1 MSLISFSALAK
12 SYGALDIFEGL
23 SGAIPQEARI
33 ALVGLNGSGKTTL
46 LRLLAGHEEP
56 EGGDVFRARKLQ
68 LGFLPQES
76 AWARREEVRRGT
88 LWEAMLPA
96 FDELLA
102 RAAELQRLE
111 AAMAEPAERETALE
125 KYGALQD
132 QFERDG
138 GYVYE
143 TRIKQV
149 LTGLGF
155 DADDYTRPLERLS
168 GGQKT
173 RALLARLLL
182 ENPDVLLLDE
192 PTNHL
197 DIAAVEWLES
207 WLRSWPGAVLVV
219 SHDRYFLDET
229 VGKIWE
235 LHFDHLET
243 YSGNY
248 SAYAR
253 QRAERLE
260 RQQKEFSA
268 QRAYIRKEQEYIRRN
283 IAGQNTRQAQGR
295 RRRLDR
301 LLNEDH
307 ANERLVG
314 QVKSRRDFTI
324 AIGSG
329 KRSGDRVLETEALA
343 VGYADD
349 GETLFEAPDLLLWR
363 GEIAALIGPNGAG
376 KTTFLKTLLGGI
388 PALRGKVRL
397 GANLHIGYFA
407 QAHEGLQPERTL
419 LEEIRSV
426 RGLTEGEVRS
436 YLAQYLFTGD
446 DVFKTVQVLS
456 GGERGR
462 LALAKLALEGANFLL
477 LDEPT
482 NHLDIPAQEVLETV
496 LLEFPGTV
504 LLVSHD
510 RYLIERLATQIWAL
524 RQGRLDVF
532 KGGYRDYSAQ
542 LRKEAAPA
550 SAALPSGA
558 ARKSKRRDPKAA
570 AARKRATRAAELE
583 ATIDTLEAQLAD
595 LERELEAAGI
605 AQDVEQVRRLGEKY
619 ERVQAEL
626 ATTLESWEVEST
638 DG

>member
-23 SGAIPQEARI
+23 SGAIPQAARI

-46 LRLLAGHEEP
+46 LRLLAGQEEP

-68 LGFLPQES
+68 IGFLPQES
-76 AWARREEVRRGT
+76 AWSRREELRRGT

-96 FDELLA
+96 FDDILA

-111 AAMAEPAERETALE
+111 VAMADPVEREAALE
-125 KYGALQD
+125 KYGPLQD

-155 DADDYTRPLERLS
+155 SANVYTQPLEQLS

-197 DIAAVEWLES
+197 DIAAVEWLEG

-235 LHFDHLET
+235 MHFDHLES
-243 YSGNY
+243 YAGNY

-260 RQQKEFSA
+260 RQQKEYSA
-268 QRAYIRKEQEYIRRN
+268 QRAYIRKEKEYIRRN

-295 RRRLDR
+295 RRRLNR

-314 QVKSRRDFTI
+314 LVKSRRDLNI

-343 VGYADD
+343 VGYTDD

-419 LEEIRSV
+419 LQEIRSV

-482 NHLDIPAQEVLETV
+482 NHLDIPAQEVLEAV

-524 RQGRLDVF
+524 RQGKLDVF
-532 KGGYRDYSAQ
+532 KGGYRDYAAH
-542 LRKEAAPA
+542 LRDETVPA
-550 SAALPSGA
+550 SAALPAGT
-558 ARKSKRRDPKAA
+558 ARKNKRRDPKAA
-570 AARKRATRAAELE
+570 AARKRAARAAELE

-595 LERELEAAGI
+595 LEGELEAAGI
-605 AQDVEQVRRLGEKY
+605 AQDVEQVRRLGETY

-638 DG
+638 NG